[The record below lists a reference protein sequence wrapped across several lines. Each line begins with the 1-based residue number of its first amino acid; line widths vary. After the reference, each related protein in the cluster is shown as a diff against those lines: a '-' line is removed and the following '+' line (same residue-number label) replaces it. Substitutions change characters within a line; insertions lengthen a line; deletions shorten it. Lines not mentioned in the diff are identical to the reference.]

1 MKCIPLQQ
9 IFDIAVHRT
18 WAKKLKQSLPFSA
31 RYYLIFFLDRKY
43 PARGANVSV
52 TRRWWVPFPPG
63 IKLAWLWQL
72 HPHSTTVVSAQATS
86 HPTIFLPTLFSS
98 WIEREKTWFPCPR
111 MPPET
116 ISNLW
121 RCRQKIHR
129 RRNKPLSCRWRS
141 MRFNAR
147 AERAS
152 DQWTWMSS

>member
-1 MKCIPLQQ
+1 MHSPAADLRYCGAPHLSKETE
-9 IFDIAVHRT
+9 AVSP
-18 WAKKLKQSLPFSA
+18 SLCALLFN
-31 RYYLIFFLDRKY
+31 FFLDRKC

-72 HPHSTTVVSAQATS
+72 HPHSTTIVSAQATS